1 MKTKTQAKTQQ
12 PPRQQDLENL
22 EPVDEYKNKYLRALA
37 DYQNLE
43 KRIETI
49 KIDVQQKTR
58 NDIVSKFLSVLD
70 HLEKAEAF
78 MQDDGLKMI
87 ANEIR
92 SVISEVGLEELD
104 LIGKEYDPYTAEAI
118 DIVQGERDNIVV
130 DILRK
135 GYKIGD
141 RIIRPAQVRV
151 SKAHI
156 S

>member
-12 PPRQQDLENL
+12 APRQQDLQNQ

-43 KRIETI
+43 KRIEAM
-49 KIDVQQKTR
+49 KADVQQKTR
-58 NDIVSKFLSVLD
+58 NDIVTKFLSVLD

-78 MQDDGLKMI
+78 MQDDGLRMI

-92 SVISEVGLEELD
+92 SVISDVGLEELD
-104 LIGKEYDPYTAEAI
+104 LVGKEYDPYTAEAI
-118 DIVQGERDNIVV
+118 DVVQGEHDNIVV

>member
-12 PPRQQDLENL
+12 APRQQDLENQ

-58 NDIVSKFLSVLD
+58 NDIVSRFLSVLD

-92 SVISEVGLEELD
+92 SVITDVGLEELD
-104 LIGKEYDPYTAEAI
+104 LVGKEYDPYTAEAI
-118 DIVQGERDNIVV
+118 DVVQGEHDNIVV

-151 SKAHI
+151 SKAQI

>member
-1 MKTKTQAKTQQ
+1 MKTKTQPKHQQ
-12 PPRQQDLENL
+12 

-43 KRIETI
+43 KRIEAM
-49 KIDVQQKTR
+49 KADVQQKTR

-78 MQDDGLKMI
+78 MQDDGLRMI

-92 SVISEVGLEELD
+92 SVISDVGLEELD
-104 LIGKEYDPYTAEAI
+104 LVGKEYDPYTAEAI
-118 DIVQGERDNIVV
+118 DVVQGEHDNIVV